1 MEVSMKKSLYAAAG
15 LLFFCIILISCS
27 SQPALPPLA
36 DDATILAFGDSLTSG
51 NGAASGEDYPAVLES
66 MTGRRVINAGISGEV
81 TSDGLRRLP
90 EILDKETPGLLILC
104 HGGNDMLQHAPFEQT
119 EANLKAM
126 IQAARDRGISVV
138 LVAVPAPRLPL
149 APPALYA
156 NLAKEFSLPIEED
169 ILVEILK
176 KGDLKADQVHP
187 NAAGYRRL
195 AESLAALLKESGA
208 IK

>member
-1 MEVSMKKSLYAAAG
+1 MKKSLHAAAG
-15 LLFFCIILISCS
+15 LLLFCIALASCS

-36 DDATILAFGDSLTSG
+36 NDAAILAFGDSLTAG
-51 NGAASGEDYPAVLES
+51 NGAASGEDYPTVLES

-90 EILDKETPGLLILC
+90 EILDRETPGLLILC

-119 EANLKAM
+119 EANLRAM
-126 IQAARDRGISVV
+126 IQTARDRGISVV

-195 AESLAALLKESGA
+195 AESMAVLLKESGA